1 MAVKWQLKDHE
12 KERKLFNRR
21 LIAAGMT
28 VAFLLAALVLQL
40 INLQVSQYDYFASRA
55 DGNRLH
61 SQYVPPARGLIF
73 DRSGEL
79 LADNQ
84 PIFNVNIVR
93 ERIED
98 LDATLDLLGSLIALT
113 EEEISQFQQRLRR
126 RRVPFSSVPLRF
138 VLSEEEK
145 ARLAVNAHRLP
156 GVSIEPQFVRRYPFE
171 SLNAHALGY
180 VSEINR
186 AELEEFDDSTRENYG
201 GTNHIGK
208 TGVERTYE
216 SLLHGQVGYEVVEKN
231 NRGQV
236 MRRLERTDPVA
247 GRNLTLYLENRLQ
260 QVAHDALGENRGA
273 VVAIEP
279 ATGGILAMVSKP
291 GFDPNLFVTG
301 ISNADYSRLVT
312 DEVNTPLFDR
322 TVNPYPPASTV
333 KPFIGLGGLQHGFTE
348 QDTIIQDPGYFRLP
362 GVSYRWGDYTLRTA
376 IGGGHGETNLQRAIF
391 QSCDTF
397 FYDLGYRM
405 GIDTIHGFL
414 SQFGFGQNFA
424 LDIGYART
432 GVLPSRDWKQRTRN
446 EPWYPGDT
454 INSSIGQGY
463 MWATPLQ
470 LATATAI
477 AANKGVVVK
486 PRILAAIDGV
496 PFTPAAIEP
505 VSDIAID
512 NPDHWRYIEESMT
525 MVVHRPYSDVFR
537 DYGTAYEAIARADR
551 DMAYKLA
558 GKSGSAQVVGIDQ
571 SILQSADIDVSD
583 LNKDHA
589 LFIAYGP
596 AQHPTIEPQIA
607 VAVFVENG
615 QHGSSVAGPVAK
627 AVVDAYLL
635 DILEL
640 DFTGDESSIAP
651 ASLSGTQPVSGP
663 ELSAAPS
670 PRPFPDFSQSQPHNL
685 LDDLAH
691 DGHRHD

>member
-1 MAVKWQLKDHE
+1 MLVASIVVAL
-12 KERKLFNRR
+12 LF
-21 LIAAGMT
+21 
-28 VAFLLAALVLQL
+28 AALLVKL
-40 INLQVSQYDYFASRA
+40 INLQITQYDYFAARA

-61 SQYVPPARGLIF
+61 SQYVPPARGLIY

-84 PIFNVNIVR
+84 PIFNLSVVR
-93 ERIED
+93 ERVDDIEE
-98 LDATLDLLGSLIALT
+98 TLELLSSLIRLAP
-113 EEEISQFQQRLRR
+113 EDVEQFRERLKR
-126 RRVPFSSVPLRF
+126 RRVPFSSVPLRY
-138 VLSEEEK
+138 VLTEEEK
-145 ARLAVNAHRLP
+145 ARVSVNAHRLP
-156 GVSIEPQFVRRYPFE
+156 GISIEPQFVRSYPSGE
-171 SLNAHALGY
+171 LNAHAIGY

-186 AELEEFDDSTRENYG
+186 EELDAFAEDVRENYG

-208 TGVERTYE
+208 TGIERTYE
-216 SLLHGQVGYEVVEKN
+216 TLLHGEVGYEVVEKN

-236 MRRLERTDPVA
+236 MRRLERTDPIA
-247 GRNLTLYLENRLQ
+247 GKNLTLYLENRLQ
-260 QVAHDALGENRGA
+260 RVATEALGEQRGA
-273 VVAIEP
+273 VVAIDP

-301 ISNADYSRLVT
+301 ISNADYSRLIT
-312 DEVNTPLFDR
+312 DTVNTPLFDR

-333 KPFIGLGGLQHGFTE
+333 KPFIGLGGLQHGFTDA
-348 QDTIIQDPGYFRLP
+348 DTVIQDPGYFRLP
-362 GVSYRWGDYTLRTA
+362 GVRYRWGDYTLRTA

-405 GIDTIHGFL
+405 GIDTIHSFL

-424 LDIGYART
+424 LDVGYART
-432 GVLPSRDWKQRTRN
+432 GVLPSREWKQATRN

-486 PRILAAIDGV
+486 PRMLAAIDGE
-496 PFTPAAIEP
+496 PFEP
-505 VSDIAID
+505 QDPNPLGNVQID
-512 NPDHWRYIEESMT
+512 NPEHWRYIEESMT
-525 MVVHRPYSDVFR
+525 MVVHRPYSQVFR

-551 DMAYKLA
+551 DMSYKMA
-558 GKSGSAQVVGIDQ
+558 GKSGSAQVVSIAQD
-571 SILQSADIDVSD
+571 ILQSEDIDVSD

-589 LFIAYGP
+589 LFVAYAP
-596 AQHPTIEPQIA
+596 AQHPTIKPQIA

-627 AVVDAYLL
+627 AVIDSYLL
-635 DILEL
+635 DILEI
-640 DFTGDESSIAP
+640 DFAALATDPDALLSEDAERARQSDENSPSLVALIA
-651 ASLSGTQPVSGP
+651 
-663 ELSAAPS
+663 E
-670 PRPFPDFSQSQPHNL
+670 HE
-685 LDDLAH
+685 
-691 DGHRHD
+691 GHRHD

>member
-1 MAVKWQLKDHE
+1 MLVASIVVAL
-12 KERKLFNRR
+12 LF
-21 LIAAGMT
+21 
-28 VAFLLAALVLQL
+28 AALLVKL
-40 INLQVSQYDYFASRA
+40 INLQITQYDYFAARA

-61 SQYVPPARGLIF
+61 SQYVPPARGLIY

-84 PIFNVNIVR
+84 PIFNLSVVR
-93 ERIED
+93 ERVDDIEE
-98 LDATLDLLGSLIALT
+98 TLELLSSLIRLAP
-113 EEEISQFQQRLRR
+113 EDVEQFRERLKR
-126 RRVPFSSVPLRF
+126 RRVPFSSVPLRY
-138 VLSEEEK
+138 VLTEEEK
-145 ARLAVNAHRLP
+145 ARVSVNAHRLS
-156 GVSIEPQFVRRYPFE
+156 GISIEPQFVRSYPSGE
-171 SLNAHALGY
+171 LNAHAIGY

-186 AELEEFDDSTRENYG
+186 EELDAFAEDVRENYG

-208 TGVERTYE
+208 TGIERTYE
-216 SLLHGQVGYEVVEKN
+216 TLLHGEVGYEVVEKN

-236 MRRLERTDPVA
+236 MRRLERTDPIA
-247 GRNLTLYLENRLQ
+247 GKNLTLYLENRLQ
-260 QVAHDALGENRGA
+260 RVATEALGEQRGA
-273 VVAIEP
+273 VVAIDP

-301 ISNADYSRLVT
+301 ISNADYSRLIT
-312 DEVNTPLFDR
+312 DTVNTPLFDR

-333 KPFIGLGGLQHGFTE
+333 KPFIGLGGLQHGFT
-348 QDTIIQDPGYFRLP
+348 DTDTVIQDPGYFRLP
-362 GVSYRWGDYTLRTA
+362 GVRYRWGDYTLRTA

-405 GIDTIHGFL
+405 GIDTIHSFL

-424 LDIGYART
+424 LDVGYART
-432 GVLPSRDWKQRTRN
+432 GVLPSREWKQATRN

-486 PRILAAIDGV
+486 PRMLAAIDGE
-496 PFTPAAIEP
+496 PFEP
-505 VSDIAID
+505 QDPNPLGNVQID
-512 NPDHWRYIEESMT
+512 NPEHWRYIEESMT
-525 MVVHRPYSDVFR
+525 MVVHRPYSQVFR

-551 DMAYKLA
+551 DMSYKMA
-558 GKSGSAQVVGIDQ
+558 GKSGSAQVVSIAQD
-571 SILQSADIDVSD
+571 ILQSEDIDVSD

-589 LFIAYGP
+589 LFIAYAP
-596 AQHPTIEPQIA
+596 AQHPTIKPQIA

-627 AVVDAYLL
+627 AVIDSYLL
-635 DILEL
+635 DILEI
-640 DFTGDESSIAP
+640 DFAALATDPDALLSEDAERARQSDENSPSLVALIA
-651 ASLSGTQPVSGP
+651 
-663 ELSAAPS
+663 E
-670 PRPFPDFSQSQPHNL
+670 HE
-685 LDDLAH
+685 
-691 DGHRHD
+691 GHRHD

>member
-1 MAVKWQLKDHE
+1 VEGRWQLKDRE
-12 KERKLFNRR
+12 AERRIFARR
-21 LIAAGMT
+21 MLVASIV
-28 VAFLLAALVLQL
+28 VAFLFAALLVKL
-40 INLQVSQYDYFASRA
+40 INLQVTQYDYFAARA

-61 SQYVPPARGLIF
+61 SQYVPPARGLIY

-84 PIFNVNIVR
+84 PIFNLSVVR
-93 ERIED
+93 ERVDDIE
-98 LDATLDLLGSLIALT
+98 ATLELLSSLIRLAP
-113 EEEISQFQQRLRR
+113 EDVEQFRERLMR
-126 RRVPFSSVPLRF
+126 RRVPFSSVPLRY
-138 VLSEEEK
+138 VLTEEEK
-145 ARLAVNAHRLP
+145 ARVSVNAHRLP
-156 GVSIEPQFVRRYPFE
+156 GISIEPQFVRSYPTGE
-171 SLNAHALGY
+171 LNAHAIGY

-186 AELEEFDDSTRENYG
+186 EELDSFAEDVRENYG

-208 TGVERTYE
+208 TGIERTYE
-216 SLLHGQVGYEVVEKN
+216 TLLHGEVGYEVVEKN

-236 MRRLERTDPVA
+236 MRRLERTDPIA
-247 GRNLTLYLENRLQ
+247 GKNLTLYLENRLQ
-260 QVAHDALGENRGA
+260 RVATEALGEHRGA
-273 VVAIEP
+273 VVAIDP
-279 ATGGILAMVSKP
+279 TTGGILAMVSKP

-301 ISNADYSRLVT
+301 ISNADYSRLIT
-312 DEVNTPLFDR
+312 DTVNTPLFDR

-333 KPFIGLGGLQHGFTE
+333 KPFIGLGGLQHGFT
-348 QDTIIQDPGYFRLP
+348 DTDTVIQDPGYFRLP
-362 GVSYRWGDYTLRTA
+362 GVRYRWGDYTLRTA

-405 GIDTIHGFL
+405 GIDTIHSFL

-424 LDIGYART
+424 LDVGYART
-432 GVLPSRDWKQRTRN
+432 GVLPSREWKQATRN

-486 PRILAAIDGV
+486 PRMLAAIDGE
-496 PFTPAAIEP
+496 PFQPQDPNPAGN
-505 VSDIAID
+505 VQVD
-512 NPDHWRYIEESMT
+512 NPEHWRYIEESMT
-525 MVVHRPYSDVFR
+525 MVVHRPYSEVFR

-551 DMAYKLA
+551 DMSYKMA
-558 GKSGSAQVVGIDQ
+558 GKSGSAQVVSIAQD
-571 SILQSADIDVSD
+571 ILQSEDIDVSD

-589 LFIAYGP
+589 LFVAYAP
-596 AQHPTIEPQIA
+596 AQHPTIKPQIA

-627 AVVDAYLL
+627 AVIDSYLL
-635 DILEL
+635 DILEI
-640 DFTGDESSIAP
+640 DFAALATDPDAL
-651 ASLSGTQPVSGP
+651 LSEGSNRARQ
-663 ELSAAPS
+663 ADKNS
-670 PRPFPDFSQSQPHNL
+670 PIFVALNAEHE
-685 LDDLAH
+685 
-691 DGHRHD
+691 GHRHD

>member
-1 MAVKWQLKDHE
+1 VEGRWQLKDRE
-12 KERKLFNRR
+12 AERR
-21 LIAAGMT
+21 LFARRMLVASIV
-28 VAFLLAALVLQL
+28 VAFLFAALLVKL
-40 INLQVSQYDYFASRA
+40 INLQVTQYDYFAARA

-61 SQYVPPARGLIF
+61 SQYVPPARGLIY

-84 PIFNVNIVR
+84 PIFNLSVVR
-93 ERIED
+93 ERVDDIE
-98 LDATLDLLGSLIALT
+98 ATFELLSSLIRLAP
-113 EEEISQFQQRLRR
+113 EDVEQFRERLKR
-126 RRVPFSSVPLRF
+126 RRVPFSSVPLRY
-138 VLSEEEK
+138 VLTEEEK
-145 ARLAVNAHRLP
+145 ARVSVNAHRLP
-156 GVSIEPQFVRRYPFE
+156 GISIEPQFVRSYPTGE
-171 SLNAHALGY
+171 LNAHAIGY

-186 AELEEFDDSTRENYG
+186 EELDAFAEDVRENYG

-208 TGVERTYE
+208 TGIERTYE
-216 SLLHGQVGYEVVEKN
+216 ALLHGEVGYEVVEKN

-236 MRRLERTDPVA
+236 MRRLERTDPIA
-247 GRNLTLYLENRLQ
+247 GKNLTLYLENRLQ
-260 QVAHDALGENRGA
+260 RVATEALGEHRGA
-273 VVAIEP
+273 VVAIDP

-301 ISNADYSRLVT
+301 ISNADYSQLIT
-312 DEVNTPLFDR
+312 DTVNTPLFDR

-333 KPFIGLGGLQHGFTE
+333 KPFIGLGGLQHGFT
-348 QDTIIQDPGYFRLP
+348 DTDTVIQDPGYFRLP
-362 GVSYRWGDYTLRTA
+362 GVRYRWGDYTLRTA

-405 GIDTIHGFL
+405 GIDTIHSFL

-424 LDIGYART
+424 LDVGYART
-432 GVLPSRDWKQRTRN
+432 GVLPSREWKQATRN

-477 AANKGVVVK
+477 VANKGIVVK
-486 PRILAAIDGV
+486 PRMLAAIDGE
-496 PFTPAAIEP
+496 PFQPQDPNPAGN
-505 VSDIAID
+505 VQID
-512 NPDHWRYIEESMT
+512 NPEHWRYIEESMT
-525 MVVHRPYSDVFR
+525 MVVHRPYSQVFR
-537 DYGTAYEAIARADR
+537 DYGTAYEAIALADR
-551 DMAYKLA
+551 DMSYKMA
-558 GKSGSAQVVGIDQ
+558 GKSGSAQVVSIAQD
-571 SILQSADIDVSD
+571 ILQSEDIDVSD

-589 LFIAYGP
+589 LFVAYAP

-627 AVVDAYLL
+627 AVIDSYLL
-635 DILEL
+635 DILEI
-640 DFTGDESSIAP
+640 DFTALATDPDALLSEGSDRVRQADENS
-651 ASLSGTQPVSGP
+651 
-663 ELSAAPS
+663 PS
-670 PRPFPDFSQSQPHNL
+670 VVALNAEHE
-685 LDDLAH
+685 
-691 DGHRHD
+691 GHRHD

>member
-1 MAVKWQLKDHE
+1 MLVASIVVAL
-12 KERKLFNRR
+12 LF
-21 LIAAGMT
+21 
-28 VAFLLAALVLQL
+28 AALLVKL
-40 INLQVSQYDYFASRA
+40 INLQITQYDYFAARA

-61 SQYVPPARGLIF
+61 SQYVPPARGLIY

-84 PIFNVNIVR
+84 PIFNLSVVR
-93 ERIED
+93 ERVDDIE
-98 LDATLDLLGSLIALT
+98 ATLEVLSSLIRLAP
-113 EEEISQFQQRLRR
+113 EDVEQFRERLKR
-126 RRVPFSSVPLRF
+126 RRVPFSSVPLRY
-138 VLSEEEK
+138 VLTEEEK
-145 ARLAVNAHRLP
+145 ARVSVNAHRLP
-156 GVSIEPQFVRRYPFE
+156 GISIEPQFVRSYPSGE
-171 SLNAHALGY
+171 LNAHAIGY

-186 AELEEFDDSTRENYG
+186 EELDAFAEDVRENYG

-208 TGVERTYE
+208 TGIERTYE
-216 SLLHGQVGYEVVEKN
+216 TLLHGEVGYEVVEKN

-236 MRRLERTDPVA
+236 MRRLERTDPIA
-247 GRNLTLYLENRLQ
+247 GKNLTLYLENRLQ
-260 QVAHDALGENRGA
+260 RVATEALGEHRGA
-273 VVAIEP
+273 VVAIDP

-301 ISNADYSRLVT
+301 ISNADYSRLIT
-312 DEVNTPLFDR
+312 DTVNTPLFDR

-333 KPFIGLGGLQHGFTE
+333 KPFIGLGGLQHGFT
-348 QDTIIQDPGYFRLP
+348 DTDTVIQDPGYFRLP
-362 GVSYRWGDYTLRTA
+362 GVRYRWGDYTLRTA

-405 GIDTIHGFL
+405 GIDTIHSFL

-424 LDIGYART
+424 LDVGYART
-432 GVLPSRDWKQRTRN
+432 GVLPSREWKQATRN

-486 PRILAAIDGV
+486 PRMLAAIDGE
-496 PFTPAAIEP
+496 PFEPQDPNPAGN
-505 VSDIAID
+505 VQID
-512 NPDHWRYIEESMT
+512 NPEHWRYIEESMT
-525 MVVHRPYSDVFR
+525 MVVHRPYSQVFR

-551 DMAYKLA
+551 DMSYKMA
-558 GKSGSAQVVGIDQ
+558 GKSGSAQVVSIAQD
-571 SILQSADIDVSD
+571 ILQSEDIDVSD

-589 LFIAYGP
+589 LFVAYAP
-596 AQHPTIEPQIA
+596 AQHPTIKPQIA

-627 AVVDAYLL
+627 AVIDSYLL
-635 DILEL
+635 DILEI
-640 DFTGDESSIAP
+640 DFAALATDPDALLSEDAERAGPSDENSP
-651 ASLSGTQPVSGP
+651 SLVALNA
-663 ELSAAPS
+663 E
-670 PRPFPDFSQSQPHNL
+670 HE
-685 LDDLAH
+685 
-691 DGHRHD
+691 GHRHD

>member
-12 KERKLFNRR
+12 KERQLFSGR
-21 LIAAGMT
+21 LFAAAAT
-28 VAFLLAALVLQL
+28 VLLLLTALVLQL
-40 INLQVSQYDYFASRA
+40 VNLQVVQYDYFAARA

-93 ERIED
+93 ERVDD
-98 LDATLDLLGSLIALT
+98 LEATLELLGSLIALS
-113 EEEISQFQQRLRR
+113 EEEISQFEQRLRR

-180 VSEINR
+180 VSEINPD
-186 AELEEFDDSTRENYG
+186 ELAEFDEAARENYG

-216 SLLHGQVGYEVVEKN
+216 SLLHGQVGYELVEKN

-260 QVAHDALGENRGA
+260 QVAHEALGENRGA

-301 ISNADYSRLVT
+301 ISSADYSRLVT

-333 KPFIGLGGLQHGFTE
+333 KPFIGLGGLQHGFTD
-348 QDTIIQDPGYFRLP
+348 QDTVIQDPGYFRLP

-424 LDIGYART
+424 LDIAYART

-505 VSDIAID
+505 VADVVID
-512 NPDHWRYIEESMT
+512 NPDHWRYIEDSMT

-571 SILQSADIDVSD
+571 SILQSTDIDVSD

-596 AQHPTIEPQIA
+596 AQHPTIAPQIA

-635 DILEL
+635 DILQL
-640 DFTGDESSIAP
+640 DFSTDDSGAAP
-651 ASLSGTQPVSGP
+651 ATVSDASPSKGSQP
-663 ELSAAPS
+663 SAALAAELYS
-670 PRPFPDFSQSQPHNL
+670 AFSDGSS
-685 LDDLAH
+685 H
-691 DGHRHD
+691 DGHHHD

>member
-1 MAVKWQLKDHE
+1 MEGKWQLKDRE
-12 KERKLFNRR
+12 FERR
-21 LIAAGMT
+21 LFARRMVVAGA
-28 VAFLLAALVLQL
+28 VVVILFAALLVKLV
-40 INLQVSQYDYFASRA
+40 NLQVTQYDYFASRA

-84 PIFNVNIVR
+84 PIFNLSVVR
-93 ERIED
+93 ERVDDI
-98 LDATLDLLGSLIALT
+98 DATLELLSSLIRL
-113 EEEISQFQQRLRR
+113 ESEDLEQFRERLKR
-126 RRVPFSSVPLRF
+126 RRVPFSSIPLRY
-138 VLSEEEK
+138 VLTEQEK
-145 ARLAVNAHRLP
+145 AQVSVNAHRLL
-156 GVSIEPQFVRRYPFE
+156 GINIEPQFVRSYPAGA
-171 SLNAHALGY
+171 LNAHAVGY

-186 AELEEFDDSTRENYG
+186 EELDAFAEDVRENYG

-208 TGVERTYE
+208 TGIERTYE
-216 SLLHGQVGYEVVEKN
+216 ELLHGEVGYEVVEKN

-236 MRRLERTDPVA
+236 MRRLERTDPIA
-247 GRNLTLYLENRLQ
+247 GKNLTLFLENQLQ
-260 QVAHDALGENRGA
+260 LIATEALGEQRGA
-273 VVAIEP
+273 VVAIDP
-279 ATGGILAMVSKP
+279 NTGGILAMVSKP

-301 ISNADYSRLVT
+301 ISNADYSRLIT
-312 DEVNTPLFDR
+312 DNVNTPLFDR

-333 KPFIGLGGLQHGFTE
+333 KPFIGLGGLQYGFTE
-348 QDTIIQDPGYFRLP
+348 QDTVIQDPGYFRLP

-376 IGGGHGETNLQRAIF
+376 IGGGHGETNLQRAIY

-405 GIDTIHGFL
+405 GIDTIHSFL
-414 SQFGFGQNFA
+414 NQFGFGQNFT

-432 GVLPSRDWKQRTRN
+432 GVLPSREWKQATRN

-477 AANKGVVVK
+477 AANQGVVVK
-486 PRILAAIDGV
+486 PRLLAAIEGK
-496 PFTPAAIEP
+496 PFEP
-505 VSDIAID
+505 QDLNPVADVKID

-525 MVVHRPYSDVFR
+525 MVVHRPYSQVFR
-537 DYGTAYEAIARADR
+537 DQGTAYEAIARADR
-551 DMAYKLA
+551 DMSYKMA
-558 GKSGSAQVVGIDQ
+558 GKSGSAQVVSIAQD
-571 SILQSADIDVSD
+571 ILQSEEIDVSD

-589 LFIAYGP
+589 LFIAYAP
-596 AQHPTIEPQIA
+596 AQHPTIKPQIA

-627 AVVDAYLL
+627 AVIDAYLL
-635 DILEL
+635 DILQI
-640 DFTGDESSIAP
+640 DFTSIASDP
-651 ASLSGTQPVSGP
+651 DTQLSFDAGRAPQHSINR
-663 ELSAAPS
+663 AAG
-670 PRPFPDFSQSQPHNL
+670 FL
-685 LDDLAH
+685 YLANAEHEGHVH
-691 DGHRHD
+691 D

>member
-1 MAVKWQLKDHE
+1 MLVASIV
-12 KERKLFNRR
+12 
-21 LIAAGMT
+21 
-28 VAFLLAALVLQL
+28 VAFLFAALLVKL
-40 INLQVSQYDYFASRA
+40 INLQVTQYDYFAARA

-84 PIFNVNIVR
+84 PIFNLSVVR
-93 ERIED
+93 ERVDDIE
-98 LDATLDLLGSLIALT
+98 ATFELLSSLIRLAP
-113 EEEISQFQQRLRR
+113 EDVEQFRERLKR
-126 RRVPFSSVPLRF
+126 RRVPFSSVPLRY
-138 VLSEEEK
+138 VLTEEEK
-145 ARLAVNAHRLP
+145 ARVSVNAHRLP
-156 GVSIEPQFVRRYPFE
+156 GISIEPQFVRSYPTGE
-171 SLNAHALGY
+171 LNAHAIGY

-186 AELEEFDDSTRENYG
+186 EELDAFAEDVRENYG

-208 TGVERTYE
+208 TGIERTYE
-216 SLLHGQVGYEVVEKN
+216 ALLHGEVGYEVVEKN

-236 MRRLERTDPVA
+236 MRRLERTDPIA
-247 GRNLTLYLENRLQ
+247 GKNLTLFLENRLQ
-260 QVAHDALGENRGA
+260 RVATEALGEHRGA
-273 VVAIEP
+273 VVAIDP

-301 ISNADYSRLVT
+301 ISNADYSQLIT
-312 DEVNTPLFDR
+312 DTVNTPLFDR

-333 KPFIGLGGLQHGFTE
+333 KPFIGLGGLQHGFT
-348 QDTIIQDPGYFRLP
+348 DTDTVIQDPGYFRLP
-362 GVSYRWGDYTLRTA
+362 GVRYRWGDYTLRTA

-405 GIDTIHGFL
+405 GIDTIHSFL

-424 LDIGYART
+424 LDVGYART
-432 GVLPSRDWKQRTRN
+432 GVLPSREWKQATRN

-477 AANKGVVVK
+477 VANKGIVVK
-486 PRILAAIDGV
+486 PRMLAAIDGESFQ
-496 PFTPAAIEP
+496 PQDPNPAGN
-505 VSDIAID
+505 VQID
-512 NPDHWRYIEESMT
+512 NPEHWRYIEESMT
-525 MVVHRPYSDVFR
+525 MVVHRPYSQVFR
-537 DYGTAYEAIARADR
+537 DYGTAYEAIALADR
-551 DMAYKLA
+551 DMSYKMA
-558 GKSGSAQVVGIDQ
+558 GKSGSAQVVSIAQD
-571 SILQSADIDVSD
+571 ILQSEDIDVSD

-589 LFIAYGP
+589 LFVAYAP

-627 AVVDAYLL
+627 AVIDSYLL
-635 DILEL
+635 DILEI
-640 DFTGDESSIAP
+640 DFTALATDPDALLSEGSDRVRQADENS
-651 ASLSGTQPVSGP
+651 
-663 ELSAAPS
+663 PS
-670 PRPFPDFSQSQPHNL
+670 FVALNAEHE
-685 LDDLAH
+685 
-691 DGHRHD
+691 GHRHD

>member
-1 MAVKWQLKDHE
+1 MLVASIVVAL
-12 KERKLFNRR
+12 LF
-21 LIAAGMT
+21 
-28 VAFLLAALVLQL
+28 AALLVKL
-40 INLQVSQYDYFASRA
+40 INLQITQYDYFAARA

-61 SQYVPPARGLIF
+61 SQYVPPARGLIY

-84 PIFNVNIVR
+84 PIFNLSVVR
-93 ERIED
+93 ERVDDIEE
-98 LDATLDLLGSLIALT
+98 TLELLSSLIRLAP
-113 EEEISQFQQRLRR
+113 EDVEQFRERLKR
-126 RRVPFSSVPLRF
+126 RRVPFSSVPLRY
-138 VLSEEEK
+138 VLTEEEK
-145 ARLAVNAHRLP
+145 ARVSVNAHRLS
-156 GVSIEPQFVRRYPFE
+156 GISIEPQFVRSYPSGE
-171 SLNAHALGY
+171 LNAHAIGY

-186 AELEEFDDSTRENYG
+186 EELDAFAEDVRENYG

-208 TGVERTYE
+208 TGIERTYE
-216 SLLHGQVGYEVVEKN
+216 TLLHGEVGYEVVEKN

-236 MRRLERTDPVA
+236 MRRLERTDPIA
-247 GRNLTLYLENRLQ
+247 GKNLTLYLENRLQ
-260 QVAHDALGENRGA
+260 RVATEALGEQRGA
-273 VVAIEP
+273 VVAIDP

-301 ISNADYSRLVT
+301 ISNADYSRLIT
-312 DEVNTPLFDR
+312 DTVNTPLFDR

-333 KPFIGLGGLQHGFTE
+333 KPFIGLGGLQHGFT
-348 QDTIIQDPGYFRLP
+348 DTDTVIQDPGYFRLP
-362 GVSYRWGDYTLRTA
+362 GVRYRWGDYTLRTA

-405 GIDTIHGFL
+405 GIDTIHSFL

-424 LDIGYART
+424 LDVGYART
-432 GVLPSRDWKQRTRN
+432 GVLPSRAWKQATRN

-486 PRILAAIDGV
+486 PRMLAAIDGE
-496 PFTPAAIEP
+496 PFEP
-505 VSDIAID
+505 QDPNPLGNVQID
-512 NPDHWRYIEESMT
+512 NPEHWRYIEESMT
-525 MVVHRPYSDVFR
+525 MVVHRPYSQVFR

-551 DMAYKLA
+551 DMSYKMA
-558 GKSGSAQVVGIDQ
+558 GKSGSAQVVSIAQD
-571 SILQSADIDVSD
+571 ILQSEDIDVSD

-589 LFIAYGP
+589 LFVAYAP
-596 AQHPTIEPQIA
+596 AQHPTIKPQIA

-627 AVVDAYLL
+627 AVIDSYLL
-635 DILEL
+635 DILEI
-640 DFTGDESSIAP
+640 DFAALATDPDALLSEDAERARQSDGNSPSLVALIA
-651 ASLSGTQPVSGP
+651 
-663 ELSAAPS
+663 E
-670 PRPFPDFSQSQPHNL
+670 HE
-685 LDDLAH
+685 
-691 DGHRHD
+691 GHRHD

>member
-1 MAVKWQLKDHE
+1 MAGKWQLKDHE
-12 KERKLFNRR
+12 KERALFANR
-21 LIAAGMT
+21 LF
-28 VAFLLAALVLQL
+28 VASGVVVFLFAALLLKL
-40 INLQVSQYDYFASRA
+40 INLQVTQYDYFASRA

-61 SQYVPPARGLIF
+61 SQFVPPARGLIY
-73 DRSGEL
+73 DRSGSL

-84 PIFNVNIVR
+84 PIFNLNIVR
-93 ERIED
+93 ERVED
-98 LDATLDLLGSLIALT
+98 LDQTLDLISTLIALSA
-113 EEEISQFQQRLRR
+113 EEREQFAQRLQR

-138 VLSEEEK
+138 VLSEDEK
-145 ARLAVNAHRLP
+145 ARLSVNAYRLP
-156 GVSIEPQFVRRYPFE
+156 GVSIEPQFVRSYPTAA
-171 SLNAHALGY
+171 LNAHALGY

-186 AELEEFDDSTRENYG
+186 DELDGFDDQTRENYG

-216 SLLHGQVGYEVVEKN
+216 DLLHGQVGYEVVEKN

-247 GRNLTLYLENRLQ
+247 GRNLTLYLESRLQ
-260 QVAHDALGENRGA
+260 AVAHEALGDFRGA

-279 ATGGILAMVSKP
+279 STGGILAMVSKP

-312 DEVNTPLFDR
+312 DNVNTPLFDR

-333 KPFIGLGGLQHGFTE
+333 KPFIGLGGLQLGFTDQE
-348 QDTIIQDPGYFRLP
+348 TVIQDPGYFRLP
-362 GVSYRWGDYTLRTA
+362 GVRYRWGDYTLRTA

-405 GIDTIHGFL
+405 GIDNIHDFL

-424 LDIGYART
+424 LDIAYART
-432 GVLPSRDWKQRTRN
+432 GVLPSREWKQRTRN

-477 AANKGVVVK
+477 AANKGKVVR
-486 PRILAAIDGV
+486 PRMLAAIDGE
-496 PFTPAAIEP
+496 PYEPALP
-505 VSDIAID
+505 DDGVSATVQVDD
-512 NPDHWRYIEESMT
+512 PDHWRYIEESMT

-551 DMAYKLA
+551 QMSYKMA
-558 GKSGSAQVVGIDQ
+558 GKSGSAQVVSIAQD
-571 SILQSADIDVSD
+571 ILQSSDIDISD

-589 LFIAYGP
+589 LFVAYGP
-596 AQHPTIEPQIA
+596 AQHPSIAPQIA

-627 AVVDAYLL
+627 AVIDAYLL
-635 DILEL
+635 DILQI
-640 DFTGDESSIAP
+640 DFAALEVDPDALLSDAGATEFAAATNRLSS
-651 ASLSGTQPVSGP
+651 STEHL
-663 ELSAAPS
+663 
-670 PRPFPDFSQSQPHNL
+670 
-685 LDDLAH
+685 
-691 DGHRHD
+691 GHRHD

>member
-1 MAVKWQLKDHE
+1 MEGRWQLKDRE
-12 KERKLFNRR
+12 AERRIFARR
-21 LIAAGMT
+21 MLVASII
-28 VAFLLAALVLQL
+28 VAFLFAALLVKL
-40 INLQVSQYDYFASRA
+40 INLQVTQYDYFAARA

-61 SQYVPPARGLIF
+61 SQYVPPARGLIY

-84 PIFNVNIVR
+84 PIFNLSVVR
-93 ERIED
+93 ERVDDIE
-98 LDATLDLLGSLIALT
+98 ATLELLSSLIRLAP
-113 EEEISQFQQRLRR
+113 EDVEQFRERLMR
-126 RRVPFSSVPLRF
+126 RRVPFSSVPLRY
-138 VLSEEEK
+138 VLTEEEK
-145 ARLAVNAHRLP
+145 ARVSVNAHRLP
-156 GVSIEPQFVRRYPFE
+156 GISIEPQFVRSYPTGE
-171 SLNAHALGY
+171 LNAHAIGY

-186 AELEEFDDSTRENYG
+186 EELDSFAEDVRENYG

-208 TGVERTYE
+208 TGIERTYE
-216 SLLHGQVGYEVVEKN
+216 TLLHGEVGYEVVEKN

-236 MRRLERTDPVA
+236 MRRLERTDPIA
-247 GRNLTLYLENRLQ
+247 GKNLTLYLENRLQ
-260 QVAHDALGENRGA
+260 RVATEALGEHRGA
-273 VVAIEP
+273 VVAIDP
-279 ATGGILAMVSKP
+279 TTGGILAMVSKP

-301 ISNADYSRLVT
+301 ISNADYSRLIT
-312 DEVNTPLFDR
+312 DTVNTPLFDR

-333 KPFIGLGGLQHGFTE
+333 KPFIGLGGLQHGFT
-348 QDTIIQDPGYFRLP
+348 DTDTVIQDPGYFRLP
-362 GVSYRWGDYTLRTA
+362 GVRYRWGDYTLRTA

-405 GIDTIHGFL
+405 GIDTIHSFL

-424 LDIGYART
+424 LDVGYART
-432 GVLPSRDWKQRTRN
+432 GVLPSREWKQATRN

-486 PRILAAIDGV
+486 PRMLAAIDGE
-496 PFTPAAIEP
+496 PFQPQDPNPAGN
-505 VSDIAID
+505 VQVD
-512 NPDHWRYIEESMT
+512 NPEHWRYIEESMT
-525 MVVHRPYSDVFR
+525 MVVHRPYSEVFR

-551 DMAYKLA
+551 DMSYKMA
-558 GKSGSAQVVGIDQ
+558 GKSGSAQVVSIAQD
-571 SILQSADIDVSD
+571 ILQSEDIDVSD

-589 LFIAYGP
+589 LFVAYAP
-596 AQHPTIEPQIA
+596 AQHPTIKPQIA

-627 AVVDAYLL
+627 AVIDSYLL
-635 DILEL
+635 DILEI
-640 DFTGDESSIAP
+640 DFAALATDPDAL
-651 ASLSGTQPVSGP
+651 LSEGSDRARQ
-663 ELSAAPS
+663 ADKNS
-670 PRPFPDFSQSQPHNL
+670 PIFVALNAEHE
-685 LDDLAH
+685 
-691 DGHRHD
+691 GHRHD

>member
-1 MAVKWQLKDHE
+1 MEGRWQLKDRE
-12 KERKLFNRR
+12 AERR
-21 LIAAGMT
+21 LFARRMLVASIV
-28 VAFLLAALVLQL
+28 VAFLFAALLVKL
-40 INLQVSQYDYFASRA
+40 INLQVTQYDYFAARA

-61 SQYVPPARGLIF
+61 SQYVPPARGLIY

-84 PIFNVNIVR
+84 PIFNLSVVR
-93 ERIED
+93 ERVDDIE
-98 LDATLDLLGSLIALT
+98 ATFELLSSLIRLAP
-113 EEEISQFQQRLRR
+113 EDVEQFRERLKR
-126 RRVPFSSVPLRF
+126 RRVPFSSVPLRY
-138 VLSEEEK
+138 VLTEEEK
-145 ARLAVNAHRLP
+145 ARVSVNAHRLP
-156 GVSIEPQFVRRYPFE
+156 GISIEPQFVRSYPTGE
-171 SLNAHALGY
+171 LNAHAIGY

-186 AELEEFDDSTRENYG
+186 EELDAFAEDVRENYG

-208 TGVERTYE
+208 TGIERTNE
-216 SLLHGQVGYEVVEKN
+216 ALLHGEVGYEVVEKN

-236 MRRLERTDPVA
+236 MRRLERTDPIA
-247 GRNLTLYLENRLQ
+247 GKNLTLYLENRLQ
-260 QVAHDALGENRGA
+260 RVATEALGEHRGA
-273 VVAIEP
+273 VVAIDP

-301 ISNADYSRLVT
+301 ISNADYSQLIT
-312 DEVNTPLFDR
+312 DTVNTPLFDR

-333 KPFIGLGGLQHGFTE
+333 KPFIGLGGLQHGFT
-348 QDTIIQDPGYFRLP
+348 DTDTVIQDPGYFRLP
-362 GVSYRWGDYTLRTA
+362 GVRYRWGDYTLRTA

-405 GIDTIHGFL
+405 GIDTIHSFL

-424 LDIGYART
+424 LDVGYART
-432 GVLPSRDWKQRTRN
+432 GVLPSREWKQATRN

-477 AANKGVVVK
+477 VANKGVVVK
-486 PRILAAIDGV
+486 PRMLAAIDGE
-496 PFTPAAIEP
+496 PFQPQDPNPAGN
-505 VSDIAID
+505 VQVD
-512 NPDHWRYIEESMT
+512 NPEHWRYIEESMT
-525 MVVHRPYSDVFR
+525 MVVHRPYSQVFR

-551 DMAYKLA
+551 DMSYKMA
-558 GKSGSAQVVGIDQ
+558 GKSGSAQVVSIAQD
-571 SILQSADIDVSD
+571 ILQSEDIDVSD

-589 LFIAYGP
+589 LFVAYAP

-627 AVVDAYLL
+627 AVIDSYLL
-635 DILEL
+635 DILEI
-640 DFTGDESSIAP
+640 DFTALATDPDALLSEVSDRVRQADENS
-651 ASLSGTQPVSGP
+651 
-663 ELSAAPS
+663 PS
-670 PRPFPDFSQSQPHNL
+670 FVALNAEHE
-685 LDDLAH
+685 
-691 DGHRHD
+691 GHRHD

>member
-1 MAVKWQLKDHE
+1 MLVASIVVAL
-12 KERKLFNRR
+12 LF
-21 LIAAGMT
+21 
-28 VAFLLAALVLQL
+28 AALLVKL
-40 INLQVSQYDYFASRA
+40 INLQITQYDYFAARA

-61 SQYVPPARGLIF
+61 SQYVPPARGLIY

-84 PIFNVNIVR
+84 PIFNLSVVR
-93 ERIED
+93 ERVDDIEE
-98 LDATLDLLGSLIALT
+98 TLELLSSLIRLAP
-113 EEEISQFQQRLRR
+113 EDVEQFRERLKR
-126 RRVPFSSVPLRF
+126 RRVPFSSVPLRY
-138 VLSEEEK
+138 VLTEEEK
-145 ARLAVNAHRLP
+145 ARVSVNAHRLP
-156 GVSIEPQFVRRYPFE
+156 GISIEPQFVRSYPSGE
-171 SLNAHALGY
+171 LNAHAIGY

-186 AELEEFDDSTRENYG
+186 EELDAFAEDVRENYG

-208 TGVERTYE
+208 TGIERTYE
-216 SLLHGQVGYEVVEKN
+216 TLLHGEVGYEVVEKN

-236 MRRLERTDPVA
+236 MRRLERTDPIA
-247 GRNLTLYLENRLQ
+247 GKNLTLYLENRLQ
-260 QVAHDALGENRGA
+260 RVATEALGEQRGA
-273 VVAIEP
+273 VVAIDP

-301 ISNADYSRLVT
+301 ISNADYSRLIT
-312 DEVNTPLFDR
+312 DTVNTPLFDR

-333 KPFIGLGGLQHGFTE
+333 KPFIGLGGLQHGFT
-348 QDTIIQDPGYFRLP
+348 DTDTVIQDPGYFRLP
-362 GVSYRWGDYTLRTA
+362 GVRYRWGDYTLRTA

-405 GIDTIHGFL
+405 GIDTIHSFL

-424 LDIGYART
+424 LDVGYART
-432 GVLPSRDWKQRTRN
+432 GVLPSREWKQATRN

-486 PRILAAIDGV
+486 PRMLAAIDGE
-496 PFTPAAIEP
+496 PFEP
-505 VSDIAID
+505 QDPNPLGNVQID
-512 NPDHWRYIEESMT
+512 NPEHWRYIEESMT
-525 MVVHRPYSDVFR
+525 MVVHRPYSQVFR

-551 DMAYKLA
+551 DMSYKMA
-558 GKSGSAQVVGIDQ
+558 GKSGSAQVVSIAQD
-571 SILQSADIDVSD
+571 ILQSEDIDVSD

-589 LFIAYGP
+589 LFVAYAP
-596 AQHPTIEPQIA
+596 AQHPTIKPQIA

-627 AVVDAYLL
+627 AVIDSYLL
-635 DILEL
+635 DILEI
-640 DFTGDESSIAP
+640 DFAALATDPDALLSEDAERARQSDENSPSLVALIA
-651 ASLSGTQPVSGP
+651 
-663 ELSAAPS
+663 E
-670 PRPFPDFSQSQPHNL
+670 HE
-685 LDDLAH
+685 
-691 DGHRHD
+691 GHRHD

>member
-1 MAVKWQLKDHE
+1 MLVAGIVVAL
-12 KERKLFNRR
+12 LF
-21 LIAAGMT
+21 
-28 VAFLLAALVLQL
+28 AALLVKL
-40 INLQVSQYDYFASRA
+40 INLQITQYDYFAARA

-61 SQYVPPARGLIF
+61 SQYVPPARGLIY

-84 PIFNVNIVR
+84 PIFNLSVVR
-93 ERIED
+93 ERVDDIEE
-98 LDATLDLLGSLIALT
+98 TLELLSSLIRLAP
-113 EEEISQFQQRLRR
+113 EDVEQFRERLKR
-126 RRVPFSSVPLRF
+126 RRVPFSSVPLRY
-138 VLSEEEK
+138 VLTEEEK
-145 ARLAVNAHRLP
+145 ARVSVNAHRLP
-156 GVSIEPQFVRRYPFE
+156 GISIEPQFVRSYPSGE
-171 SLNAHALGY
+171 LNAHAIGY

-186 AELEEFDDSTRENYG
+186 EELDAFAEDVRENYG

-208 TGVERTYE
+208 TGIERTYE
-216 SLLHGQVGYEVVEKN
+216 TLLHGEVGYEVVEKN

-236 MRRLERTDPVA
+236 MRRLERTDPIA
-247 GRNLTLYLENRLQ
+247 GKNLTLYLENRLQ
-260 QVAHDALGENRGA
+260 RVATEALGEHRGA
-273 VVAIEP
+273 VVAIDP

-301 ISNADYSRLVT
+301 ISNADYSRLIT
-312 DEVNTPLFDR
+312 DTVNTPLFDR

-333 KPFIGLGGLQHGFTE
+333 KPFIGLGGLQHGFT
-348 QDTIIQDPGYFRLP
+348 DTDTVIQDPGYFRLP
-362 GVSYRWGDYTLRTA
+362 GVRYRWGDYTLRTA

-405 GIDTIHGFL
+405 GIDTIHSFL

-424 LDIGYART
+424 LDVGYART
-432 GVLPSRDWKQRTRN
+432 GVLPSREWKQATRN

-486 PRILAAIDGV
+486 PRMLAAIDGE
-496 PFTPAAIEP
+496 PFEP
-505 VSDIAID
+505 QDPNPVGNVQID
-512 NPDHWRYIEESMT
+512 NPEHWRYIEESMT
-525 MVVHRPYSDVFR
+525 MVVHRPYSQVFR

-551 DMAYKLA
+551 DMSYKMA
-558 GKSGSAQVVGIDQ
+558 GKSGSAQVVSIAQD
-571 SILQSADIDVSD
+571 ILQSEDIDLSD

-589 LFIAYGP
+589 LFVAYAP
-596 AQHPTIEPQIA
+596 AQHPTIKPQIA

-627 AVVDAYLL
+627 AVIDSYLL
-635 DILEL
+635 DILEI
-640 DFTGDESSIAP
+640 DFAALATDPDALLSEDAERARQSDENSPSLVALIA
-651 ASLSGTQPVSGP
+651 
-663 ELSAAPS
+663 E
-670 PRPFPDFSQSQPHNL
+670 HE
-685 LDDLAH
+685 
-691 DGHRHD
+691 GHRHD

>member
-1 MAVKWQLKDHE
+1 MEGRWQLKDRE
-12 KERKLFNRR
+12 AERR
-21 LIAAGMT
+21 LFARRML
-28 VAFLLAALVLQL
+28 VASIVVALLFAALLVKL
-40 INLQVSQYDYFASRA
+40 INLQITQYDYFAARA

-61 SQYVPPARGLIF
+61 SQYVPPARGLIY

-84 PIFNVNIVR
+84 PIFNLSVVR
-93 ERIED
+93 ERVDDIEE
-98 LDATLDLLGSLIALT
+98 TLELLSSLIRLAP
-113 EEEISQFQQRLRR
+113 EDVEQFRERLKR
-126 RRVPFSSVPLRF
+126 RRVPFSSVPLRY
-138 VLSEEEK
+138 VLTEEEK
-145 ARLAVNAHRLP
+145 ARVSVNAHRLS
-156 GVSIEPQFVRRYPFE
+156 GISIEPQFVRSYPSGE
-171 SLNAHALGY
+171 LNAHAIGY

-186 AELEEFDDSTRENYG
+186 EELDAFAEDVRENYG

-208 TGVERTYE
+208 TGIERTYE
-216 SLLHGQVGYEVVEKN
+216 TLLHGEVGYEVVEKN

-236 MRRLERTDPVA
+236 MRRLERTDPIA
-247 GRNLTLYLENRLQ
+247 GKNLTLYLENRLQ
-260 QVAHDALGENRGA
+260 RVATEALGEHRGA
-273 VVAIEP
+273 VVAIDP

-301 ISNADYSRLVT
+301 ISNADYSRLIT
-312 DEVNTPLFDR
+312 DTVNTPLFDR

-333 KPFIGLGGLQHGFTE
+333 KPFIGLGGLQHGFT
-348 QDTIIQDPGYFRLP
+348 DTDTVIQDPGYFRLP
-362 GVSYRWGDYTLRTA
+362 GVRYRWGDYTLRTA

-405 GIDTIHGFL
+405 GIDTIHSFL

-424 LDIGYART
+424 LDVGYART
-432 GVLPSRDWKQRTRN
+432 GVLPSREWKQATRN

-486 PRILAAIDGV
+486 PRMLAAIDGE
-496 PFTPAAIEP
+496 PFEP
-505 VSDIAID
+505 QDPNPVGNVQID
-512 NPDHWRYIEESMT
+512 NPEHWRYIEESMT
-525 MVVHRPYSDVFR
+525 MVVHRPYSQVFR

-551 DMAYKLA
+551 DMSYKMA
-558 GKSGSAQVVGIDQ
+558 GKSGSAQVVSIAQD
-571 SILQSADIDVSD
+571 ILQSEDIDVSD

-589 LFIAYGP
+589 LFVAYAP
-596 AQHPTIEPQIA
+596 AQHPTIKPQIA

-627 AVVDAYLL
+627 AVIDSYLL
-635 DILEL
+635 DILEI
-640 DFTGDESSIAP
+640 DFAALATDPDALLSEDAERARQSDENSPSLVALIA
-651 ASLSGTQPVSGP
+651 
-663 ELSAAPS
+663 E
-670 PRPFPDFSQSQPHNL
+670 HE
-685 LDDLAH
+685 
-691 DGHRHD
+691 GHRHD

>member
-1 MAVKWQLKDHE
+1 MEGKWQLKDRE
-12 KERKLFNRR
+12 AERRIFARR
-21 LIAAGMT
+21 MLVASIV
-28 VAFLLAALVLQL
+28 VAFLFAALLVKL
-40 INLQVSQYDYFASRA
+40 INLQVTQYDYFAARA

-61 SQYVPPARGLIF
+61 SQYVPPARGLIY

-84 PIFNVNIVR
+84 PIFNLSVVR
-93 ERIED
+93 ERVDDIE
-98 LDATLDLLGSLIALT
+98 ATLELLSSLIRLAP
-113 EEEISQFQQRLRR
+113 EDVEQFRERLMR
-126 RRVPFSSVPLRF
+126 RRVPFSSVPLRY
-138 VLSEEEK
+138 VLTEEEK
-145 ARLAVNAHRLP
+145 ARVSVNAHRLP
-156 GVSIEPQFVRRYPFE
+156 GISIEPQFVRSYPTGE
-171 SLNAHALGY
+171 LNAHAIGY

-186 AELEEFDDSTRENYG
+186 EELDSFAEDVRENYG

-208 TGVERTYE
+208 TGIERTYE
-216 SLLHGQVGYEVVEKN
+216 TLLHGEVGYEVVEKN

-236 MRRLERTDPVA
+236 MRRLERTDPIA
-247 GRNLTLYLENRLQ
+247 GKNLTLYLENRLQ
-260 QVAHDALGENRGA
+260 RVATEALGEHRGA
-273 VVAIEP
+273 VVAIDP
-279 ATGGILAMVSKP
+279 TTGGILAMVSKP

-301 ISNADYSRLVT
+301 ISNADYSQLIT
-312 DEVNTPLFDR
+312 DTVNTPLFDR

-333 KPFIGLGGLQHGFTE
+333 KPFIGLGGLQHGFT
-348 QDTIIQDPGYFRLP
+348 DTDTVIQDPGYFTLP
-362 GVSYRWGDYTLRTA
+362 GVRYRWGDWTLRTA

-405 GIDTIHGFL
+405 GIDTIHSFL

-424 LDIGYART
+424 LDVGYART
-432 GVLPSRDWKQRTRN
+432 GVLPSREWKQATRN

-486 PRILAAIDGV
+486 PRMLAAIDGE
-496 PFTPAAIEP
+496 PFQPQDPNPAGN
-505 VSDIAID
+505 VQVD
-512 NPDHWRYIEESMT
+512 NPEHWRYIEESMT
-525 MVVHRPYSDVFR
+525 MVVHRPYSEVFR

-551 DMAYKLA
+551 DMSYKMA
-558 GKSGSAQVVGIDQ
+558 GKSGSAQVVSIAQD
-571 SILQSADIDVSD
+571 ILQSEDIDVSD

-589 LFIAYGP
+589 LFVAYAP
-596 AQHPTIEPQIA
+596 AQHPTIKPQIA

-627 AVVDAYLL
+627 AVIDSYLL
-635 DILEL
+635 DILEI
-640 DFTGDESSIAP
+640 DFAALATDPDAL
-651 ASLSGTQPVSGP
+651 LSEDSNRARQ
-663 ELSAAPS
+663 ADKNS
-670 PRPFPDFSQSQPHNL
+670 PIFVALNAEHE
-685 LDDLAH
+685 
-691 DGHRHD
+691 GHRHD